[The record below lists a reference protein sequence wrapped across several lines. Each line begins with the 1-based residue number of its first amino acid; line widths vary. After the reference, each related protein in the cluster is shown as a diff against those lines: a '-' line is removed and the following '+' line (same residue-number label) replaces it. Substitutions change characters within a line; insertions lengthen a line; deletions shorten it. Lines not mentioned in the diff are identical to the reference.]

1 MVVLHVDLA
10 PDGRLEQNALSILD
24 ETERDR
30 YHRIL
35 SDRARREFVLC
46 RAALR
51 VNLTERLD
59 CTSRQVSF
67 GCLEYGKPFAKVAG
81 RPVGTAF
88 NVSHSDPHGLI
99 AIADSGCVGVD
110 LEMRSKPRDLDGIG
124 SFVYGPEE
132 QRLLKK
138 AKGWQKVH
146 LFYRLWS
153 LKEALIKALGTGF
166 SLSPSEFEI
175 PDSML
180 QGARSCVFRFPHLPS
195 DAWRLFDLGEGRFA
209 AALAYRVPQSPES
222 NSLPTASR

>member
-1 MVVLHVDLA
+1 MFVLHVDLA
-10 PDGRLEQNALSILD
+10 PDSRLEENALSILD
-24 ETERDR
+24 ETERRR
-30 YHRIL
+30 YHRIQ
-35 SDRARREFVLC
+35 SGRARREFVLC

-51 VNLTERLD
+51 VNLTERLG
-59 CTSRQVSF
+59 CTGRQLSF
-67 GCLEYGKPFAKVAG
+67 GCLEHGKPFAKVAG

-99 AIADSGCVGVD
+99 AIADNGCVGVD
-110 LEMRSKPRDLDGIG
+110 LEMRSTQRDLEGIG

-175 PDSML
+175 PDSIL
-180 QGARSCVFRFPHLPS
+180 GGASSCIFRYPHQPS
-195 DAWRLFDLGEGRFA
+195 DAWRLVDLGDRRFA
-209 AALAYRVPQSPES
+209 AALAYRLPQSPEL
-222 NSLPTASR
+222 NLLPTASR